1 MEEVCAL
8 TKNGKTSIV
17 NRADN
22 NDRLYLHDE
31 VILEEVLYKT
41 DRHFQ
46 KLIKQ
51 IESNKQTQK
60 SKGNL

>member
-1 MEEVCAL
+1 M
-8 TKNGKTSIV
+8 V
-17 NRADN
+17 NRTDN

-51 IESNKQTQK
+51 IELNKQTQK

>member
-1 MEEVCAL
+1 M